1 MRCLF
6 PCLMAGVLALPAHAA
21 EPTTA
26 EPSKPKPP
34 ATSVSA
40 KEYAVDLMQ
49 LYRESRLEDPRVLA
63 SYSRAQ
69 ASKEQQR
76 EAFGSLLPQVS
87 VNAGKNRITQSNE
100 LIRQSYSS
108 ENYSVTLSQAIYNKA
123 AWENWKKFQSL
134 AKQSASESEEAQA
147 EATVDLAQ
155 RYFAALAA
163 DDELELVRAELRATQ
178 KNLDRVNA
186 LYAKQLAM
194 ITDKLDIQ
202 SRVDSLIAQEVDAKN
217 QVRVT
222 RAALSEIIGRP
233 VLERLSRVRDDVEL
247 QVSTQSMEDWVQLAV
262 TQNPQVKANESA
274 VEAAQAAVRGG
285 KGGHYPTVSLNLSAQ
300 QTNEGYNNALAP
312 RTDSYVAGVGVQI
325 PIYSGGS
332 TSARVRG
339 LYQDQLTTEQQLVAT
354 RRQVAKETT
363 NAYLTADSSVE
374 KIRANRNALSSS
386 EQSRI
391 AAEKAFSYG
400 VVNAVDVLTATQNE
414 FKARRD
420 LLKTQY
426 DFITNLFILNRWAG
440 KLSTDSVE
448 SVNVWLSNNSKTDA
462 VSKTDTVPDR
472 KIN

>member
-1 MRCLF
+1 MRLF
-6 PCLMAGVLALPAHAA
+6 PCLMLGMLALQVQAA
-21 EPTTA
+21 EPKTA
-26 EPSKPKPP
+26 EPSTPKPP
-34 ATSVSA
+34 PTSVSA
-40 KEYAVDLMQ
+40 KTYAADLMQ

-63 SYSRAQ
+63 AYSRAQ
-69 ASKEQQR
+69 SSKEQQR
-76 EAFGSLLPQVS
+76 EALGGLLPQITA
-87 VNAGKNRITQSNE
+87 NAGKNRIHQENE
-100 LIRQSYSS
+100 LITQSYSS
-108 ENYSVTLSQAIYNKA
+108 ENYSLQLSQHIYNKA
-123 AWENWKKFQSL
+123 AWENYQKFKSL
-134 AKQSASESEEAQA
+134 AKQAGEESKESQA

-163 DDELELVRAELRATQ
+163 DDELELVQAERRATQ

-202 SRVDSLIAQEVDAKN
+202 ARVDSLAAQEVDARN

-233 VLERLSRVRDDVEL
+233 VTERLSRVRDDVEL
-247 QVSTQSMEDWVQLAV
+247 KVSAESLDSWVRLAV
-262 TQNPQVKANESA
+262 VNNPQVLASQNA
-274 VEAAQAAVRGG
+274 VEAAEAALRGG

-300 QTNEGYNNALAP
+300 NTNEGYNNALAP
-312 RTDSYVAGVGVQI
+312 KTDSYVAGVNVSV

-339 LYQDQLTTEQQLVAT
+339 LYQDQITAEEQMEAT
-354 RRQVAKETT
+354 RRQVVKETT

-374 KIRANRNALSSS
+374 KIRANRNALASA
-386 EQSRI
+386 EQSSI
-391 AAEKAFSYG
+391 AADKAFSYG

-440 KLSTDSVE
+440 KLSEESVE
-448 SVNVWLSNNSKTDA
+448 SVNVWLSNNSKTD
-462 VSKTDTVPDR
+462 SVPQR
-472 KIN
+472 NTTQ

>member
-1 MRCLF
+1 VRLF
-6 PCLMAGVLALPAHAA
+6 PCLMLGMLALQVQAA
-21 EPTTA
+21 EPKTA

-40 KEYAVDLMQ
+40 KTYSADLMQ
-49 LYRESRLEDPRVLA
+49 LYHESRLEDPRVLA

-69 ASKEQQR
+69 SSKEQQR
-76 EAFGSLLPQVS
+76 EAFGGLLPQV
-87 VNAGKNRITQSNE
+87 NITAGKNRIHQENE
-100 LIRQSYSS
+100 LITQSYSS
-108 ENYSVTLSQAIYNKA
+108 ENYAIQLSQHIYNKA
-123 AWENWKKFQSL
+123 AWENYEKFKSL
-134 AKQSASESEEAQA
+134 AKQAGEESKEAQA

-163 DDELELVRAELRATQ
+163 DDELELVQAELRATQ

-186 LYAKQLAM
+186 LYSKQLAM

-202 SRVDSLIAQEVDAKN
+202 ARVDSLAAQEVDARN

-222 RAALSEIIGRP
+222 RAALSEIVGRP
-233 VLERLSRVRDDVEL
+233 VTERLSRVRDDVEL
-247 QVSTQSMEDWVQLAV
+247 KVSAESLDSWVQLA
-262 TQNPQVKANESA
+262 TITNPQILASQHA
-274 VEAAQAAVRGG
+274 VEAAEAALRGG

-300 QTNEGYNNALAP
+300 NTNEGYNNALAP
-312 RTDSYVAGVGVQI
+312 RTDSYVAGVNVQI

-339 LYQDQLTTEQQLVAT
+339 LYQDQITAEEQMEAT
-354 RRQVAKETT
+354 RRQVVKETT

-374 KIRANRNALSSS
+374 KIRANRNALSSA
-386 EQSRI
+386 EQSSI
-391 AAEKAFSYG
+391 AADKAFSYG

-440 KLSTDSVE
+440 KLSEESVDSV
-448 SVNVWLSNNSKTDA
+448 NIWLSNNSKTD
-462 VSKTDTVPDR
+462 SVPQR
-472 KIN
+472 NMKQ